1 MDRACLAGGHPGVTL
16 EGLPEALIVEVD
28 DLAQAATCVGYIGSH
43 TDRSVTVPPLAAT
56 GVMLELVRGSA
67 S

>member
-1 MDRACLAGGHPGVTL
+1 MTL